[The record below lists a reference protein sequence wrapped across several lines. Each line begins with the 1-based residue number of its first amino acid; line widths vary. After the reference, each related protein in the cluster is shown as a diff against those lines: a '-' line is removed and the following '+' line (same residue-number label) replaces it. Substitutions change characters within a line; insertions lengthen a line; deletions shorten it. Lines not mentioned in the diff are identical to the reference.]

1 MALAKKILVDL
12 TQQKVTATEG
22 KTVFLECNCVSGDS
36 SHLTPKGHFTV
47 INKVHPCSS
56 KKYHA
61 QMNYAL
67 FFKATGEAL
76 HQYHGP
82 SPWFL
87 LRFGRTIVNW
97 VGSHGCVRL
106 TEENAR
112 KLFRWAAI
120 GTQIEVR

>member
-1 MALAKKILVDL
+1 MASAKKILVDL
-12 TQQKVTATEG
+12 AAQKVTATDG
-22 KTVFLECNCVSGDS
+22 KTVFHVCDCVSGDS

-47 INKVHPCSS
+47 IRKVHPCYS

-87 LRFGRTIVNW
+87 LRAGRSVTSW
-97 VGSHGCVRL
+97 VGSHGCVRMQ
-106 TEENAR
+106 EDD
-112 KLFRWAAI
+112 
-120 GTQIEVR
+120 